1 MHNVGVETQIF
12 NPAMTVYSLH
22 KCLPV
27 ILFYETQRSE
37 ENKLLGLT
45 HDNHLIQHFPLELL
59 RKSLIE
65 INGAFEGVR
74 N

>member
-1 MHNVGVETQIF
+1 MYNVDVEKQIF
-12 NPAMTVYSLH
+12 NPAMTVYSLY

-27 ILFYETQRSE
+27 ILFYEAQRTE
-37 ENKLLGLT
+37 ENKLLGLV
-45 HDNHLIQHFPLELL
+45 HDNHLIQHFPLEFP

-65 INGAFEGVR
+65 INEAFEGVR

>member
-1 MHNVGVETQIF
+1 MHDVGVETQIF

-27 ILFYETQRSE
+27 ILFYETQKTGE
-37 ENKLLGLT
+37 KNLGLA

>member
-12 NPAMTVYSLH
+12 NPAMPVYSLH

-27 ILFYETQRSE
+27 ILFYETQRTG
-37 ENKLLGLT
+37 ENKLLRLAP
-45 HDNHLIQHFPLELL
+45 DNHLIHHFPLELL

-65 INGAFEGVR
+65 INGTFEGVR